1 MSSTFAFA
9 IGLLLGLPA
18 AAQFETQFDGSP
30 DHPAIDY
37 SSPYAKDPVNEL
49 NRRIAAG
56 AVTPAFDEHNGY
68 LRFVLDA
75 LKITIR
81 SQVVVFSKTSVQ
93 ARRISPANPRTLF
106 FNDSVVVGLVHGGFL
121 EVAAQDPTKGTV
133 FYTLDQNASSYKDRV
148 FKLGNG
154 PLFRRD
160 DSCLECHISHGTLGV
175 PGMLIRSAIPDPNG
189 TPLRQLG
196 DYITDHRSP
205 FEERWG
211 GWYVTGT
218 SRSVPHLGNTS
229 LSKGQTPSSVPTGR
243 MLPSL
248 AGEFDTTAYLSP
260 YSDIAALMVFDHQMR
275 MMNLLTRVG
284 WEARFAAQAEQTARA
299 VQLRESVNE
308 LVDYMLFLDEAKLPS
323 NISGTSGFAEEFTT
337 RGPQD
342 SKGRSLRQLDLKR
355 RLMRYPC
362 SYMIY
367 TSAFDELPSD
377 VKTAIYMR
385 LWKILSGQVNGEKY
399 TRLSLVDRQAIAEIL
414 IDTKRDLANLF
425 RPVTR

>member
-1 MSSTFAFA
+1 MSRTFAFA
-9 IGLLLGLPA
+9 MGLLLGLPA

-37 SSPYAKDPVNEL
+37 SSPYSQDLVSEL

-56 AVTPAFDEHNGY
+56 AVTPTFDEHNGY
-68 LRFVLDA
+68 LRFVLNA
-75 LKITIR
+75 LNISIE

-106 FNDSVVVGLVHGGFL
+106 FNDSIVVGLVHGGFL

-133 FYTLDQNASSYKDRV
+133 FYTLDQGALAYKDRV

-160 DSCLECHISHGTLGV
+160 DSCLECHISHATLGV

-196 DYITDHRSP
+196 NYITDHRSP

-211 GWYVTGT
+211 GWYVTGA
-218 SRSVPHLGNTS
+218 SKSVSHLGNIT
-229 LSKGQTPSSVPTGR
+229 LSKGQASSSVPTGR
-243 MLPSL
+243 VLPSL
-248 AGEFDTTAYLSP
+248 ASEFDTAAYLSP

-284 WEARFAAQAEQTARA
+284 WEARYAAHAEQTART

-308 LVDYMLFLDEAKLPS
+308 LVDYMLFLDEAKFQG
-323 NISGTSGFAEEFTT
+323 NISGTSGFAEEFAI

-367 TSAFDELPSD
+367 TPAFDGLPSE

-385 LWKILSGQVNGEKY
+385 MWKILSGQVSGEKY
-399 TRLSLVDRQAIAEIL
+399 KRLSLADRQAVADIL
-414 IDTKRDLANLF
+414 IDTKRDLAGLLG
-425 RPVTR
+425 PVTR